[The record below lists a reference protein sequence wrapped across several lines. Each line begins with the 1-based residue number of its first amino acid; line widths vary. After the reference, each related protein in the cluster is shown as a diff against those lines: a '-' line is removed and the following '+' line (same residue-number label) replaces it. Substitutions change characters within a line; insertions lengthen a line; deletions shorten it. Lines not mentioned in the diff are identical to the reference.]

1 MTSLINNIYGYF
13 GYLKNEELNKRL
25 SNIEDKL
32 SIMMEKLLTLENNS
46 LKNNEN
52 INIKDNIKNS
62 ENEHYVSVE
71 KDPYDTSD
79 YFSTIYNNC
88 KTSEDYILADYIYC
102 HKYGKNELINN
113 IKTYLK
119 TNYHSELLLGYIY
132 SIDKIIQDS
141 SDYDYYE
148 DKIGQMP

>member
-46 LKNNEN
+46 LKYKEKDEN
-52 INIKDNIKNS
+52 IEKS

-71 KDPYDTSD
+71 RDRYDTCD
-79 YFSTIYNNC
+79 YFSTIYNDC
-88 KTSEDYILADYIYC
+88 KTDEDYILADYIYC
-102 HKYGKNELINN
+102 HKYGNNELINN

-119 TNYHSELLLGYIY
+119 TNYHSEMLKNYINA
-132 SIDKIIQDS
+132 IDQITQDS